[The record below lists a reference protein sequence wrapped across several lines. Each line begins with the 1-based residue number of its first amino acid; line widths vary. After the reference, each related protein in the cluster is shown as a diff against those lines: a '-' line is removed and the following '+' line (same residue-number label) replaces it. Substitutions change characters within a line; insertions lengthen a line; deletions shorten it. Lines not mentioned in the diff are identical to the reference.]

1 MKAKAKKKPNSEV
14 AKVAQVV
21 PAVKTKDQIIRR
33 FEELRRDLGRNFLEI
48 GLLIKE
54 SNTGDKPAWRTCGYE
69 SLGDFI
75 EDVVGV
81 SERTGY
87 DLMAIA
93 EKWSKIL
100 PAARIEEVAAIGWTK
115 MRALCPVIDEGNV
128 EDWEARAEQ
137 MTFRQLKT
145 EIERRSG
152 KKSEPG
158 DSEGEEVRA
167 FSFRMVGGQIGVV
180 ERALAVAAKMLS
192 NDKKNVQLDA
202 ICAEFLSTYEGQ
214 EDGSK
219 PEEPSI

>member
-1 MKAKAKKKPNSEV
+1 MKTKAKKLSNEIAKAAEV
-14 AKVAQVV
+14 I
-21 PAVKTKDQIIRR
+21 PAIKTKDQIIRR
-33 FEELRRDLGRNFLEI
+33 FEELRQDLGRNFLEI
-48 GLLIKE
+48 GLLIHE
-54 SNTGDKPAWRTCGYE
+54 SNTGESPTWKACGYD

-100 PAARIEEVAAIGWTK
+100 PAKRIEEVAAIGWTK
-115 MRALCPVIDEGNV
+115 MRALCPVIDEKNID
-128 EDWEARAEQ
+128 DWEARAEQ

-158 DSEGEEVRA
+158 NSEGEEVRT
-167 FSFRMVGGQIGVV
+167 FSFRMVGGQIGVL
-180 ERALAVAAKMLS
+180 ERALATAAKKLS
-192 NDKKNVQLDA
+192 NDKRNVQLEA

-214 EDGSK
+214 EDGGKS
-219 PEEPSI
+219 EEASI